1 MSKYEKLLEKIQSLD
16 KGLRF
21 DQLEK
26 VLVRL
31 GYKPEN
37 PGSSHVT
44 FRKDGRASITIPMH
58 EPIKQVYVKMVRAIL
73 KQEGII

>member
-1 MSKYEKLLEKIQSLD
+1 MSKYEKLFEKIKNLD

-21 DQLEK
+21 DQIEK
-26 VLVRL
+26 VLVRM

-44 FRKDGRASITIPMH
+44 FRKDGKVPITIPMH
-58 EPIKQVYVKMVRAIL
+58 EPIKQVYVKKVCEIL